1 MSNGAIHMNRRTS
14 THIHALAHMA
24 KYMEI
29 SGAAFRDTTVR
40 FNAKFLVIYLL
51 VHYQPS
57 TTTNCILIYPKSKYN
72 VAEQVE
78 NNIYAYFYLDLC
90 SIYNI

>member
-1 MSNGAIHMNRRTS
+1 M
-14 THIHALAHMA
+14 
-24 KYMEI
+24 
-29 SGAAFRDTTVR
+29 
-40 FNAKFLVIYLL
+40 L

-90 SIYNI
+90 SINVQSLFTFYEPISGNSKINDKMEIQYFFVILDICFRDIERV